1 MHVNIIEIEWHVR
14 FRLGSV
20 FGEASKSEYQ
30 AFELKQAEI
39 GKGMK
44 KTCFLN
50 FHSNKSSFKFQKKVT

>member
-39 GKGMK
+39 EKGMK
-44 KTCFLN
+44 KLVF
-50 FHSNKSSFKFQKKVT
+50 

>member
-30 AFELKQAEI
+30 AFELKQVKIE
-39 GKGMK
+39 KGMK
-44 KTCFLN
+44 KLVF
-50 FHSNKSSFKFQKKVT
+50 